1 MLGQFFGICLLGSAM
16 RNNKTDSGESVK
28 QKVVLVTGASFGIGK
43 AAAAL
48 TNGLI

>member
-16 RNNKTDSGESVK
+16 RNNNKTDSGESVK

-48 TNGLI
+48 TNG